1 MMIKYNNC
9 RQGENAP
16 MLSTGATYNK
26 KKRRWEDTWEHYPI
40 DQTPEG
46 RAPFTCAHEFKTACT
61 DTKRPMD
68 PYFLLSLYEDQDKP
82 TALASGVRR
91 DKVEGGGSHTHKDY
105 RDIIWQDTCILKHH
119 LPASEAYGCKVK
131 SILETITQPPP
142 TSH

>member
-1 MMIKYNNC
+1 
-9 RQGENAP
+9 
-16 MLSTGATYNK
+16 MLPTGATYNK

-46 RAPFTCAHEFKTACT
+46 RAPFSCAHEFKTACT

-91 DKVEGGGSHTHKDY
+91 DKVEGEGSHTHTK
-105 RDIIWQDTCILKHH
+105 IT
-119 LPASEAYGCKVK
+119 
-131 SILETITQPPP
+131 ETSNGRIPI
-142 TSH
+142 S